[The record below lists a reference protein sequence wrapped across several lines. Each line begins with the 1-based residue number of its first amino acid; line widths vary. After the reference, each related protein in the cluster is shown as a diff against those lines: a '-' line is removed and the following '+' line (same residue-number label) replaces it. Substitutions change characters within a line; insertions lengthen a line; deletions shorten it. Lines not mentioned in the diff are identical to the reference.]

1 MLQCLYNWFSRIL
14 TAMQEAQMRRVAYWQ
29 LQNMSDKELH
39 DIGISRGQIREVL
52 QGEKCAS

>member
-14 TAMQEAQMRRVAYWQ
+14 TAMQEAQMRRVAHWQ
-29 LQNMSDKELH
+29 LHNMTDRELR

-52 QGEKCAS
+52 QGEL

>member
-14 TAMQEAQMRRVAYWQ
+14 TAMQEAQMRRVAHWQ
-29 LQNMSDKELH
+29 LHNMSDRELR